1 MKRYEGLN
9 YYEILEIPINASHFE
24 IRQAYKDAL
33 STYDEDS
40 LITYSLFTDNER
52 DKILKQ
58 IESAFFTLIDE
69 NKRADYDRKLVHDRK
84 IDASILTKK
93 EHKKP
98 IPLFQTNKSNNR
110 NALLKRIRDKI
121 KQKDLK
127 EISDEI
133 LSKKSISGNDLKKV
147 REAMGIELEEIF
159 EITRINISILKS
171 IEDNQF
177 GRLPPIIYLKNFL
190 KSYTEILQ
198 IDSKKIIDGYMKNTG
213 LIEKTI

>member
-1 MKRYEGLN
+1 MRRYEGLN
-9 YYEILEIPINASHFE
+9 YYEILEIPINASYFE